1 MLLCPWICYLI
12 AEGTELSGIVAILT
26 NGIVLNYYATPN
38 ITIASR
44 KVTKIAV
51 DTIAY
56 ITETMVFLFLG
67 IGMVAFPHPYEEM
80 GAGSMFLTVVNL
92 NIARLLNIGI
102 VTFMVNRSRSEN
114 TKITAKQQFVM
125 WVAGL
130 RGAMAYALALDASTP
145 KKKILNAWEQSNIA
159 AGKVMLLQTLIYS
172 LFTIL
177 IISTFLYPILVK
189 CEVVAVEKD
198 EDETKK
204 EWENLTQEEI

>member
-1 MLLCPWICYLI
+1 MEISTMLLCPWICYLI

-38 ITIASR
+38 ISVASR

-67 IGMVAFPHPYEEM
+67 IGMIAFKHPYDDM
-80 GAGSMFLTVVNL
+80 GYDSMLLTVLNL
-92 NIARLLNIGI
+92 NIARFLNIMI
-102 VTFMVNRSRSEN
+102 VTYLVNRSRSEK
-114 TKITAKQQFVM
+114 TKISAKQQFVM
-125 WVAGL
+125 WIAGL
-130 RGAMAYALALDASTP
+130 RGAMAYALALDSANMPGSAG
-145 KKKILNAWEQSNIA
+145 K

-177 IISTFLYPILVK
+177 ILSTFLYPIMLK
-189 CEVVAVEKD
+189 CEVVKG
-198 EDETKK
+198 EDEKK
-204 EWENLTQEEI
+204 KLKEAGD